1 MQRYKIR
8 AFLGEMVSS
17 FLIIVGFMLACI
29 GIIFGSHILNEKIH
43 NYADARAAGFLCM
56 LPGVLVFVLGFYLR

>member
-1 MQRYKIR
+1 
-8 AFLGEMVSS
+8 MVSS

-29 GIIFGSHILNEKIH
+29 GIIFGPHILNEKIH

-56 LPGVLVFVLGFYLR
+56 FPGVLLFALGFYFK